1 MKLLLASNN
10 AKKLAELRRLL
21 ADEDVV
27 LVTPAALGGLP
38 DVVEDQPTFRA
49 NAAKKALS
57 GARASGLWTLADD
70 SGLEVDALGGA
81 PGVLSARFAGAHGDD
96 GANNA
101 LLLAKLAGL
110 PDYLRGANFVCALA
124 LARPDGSIAL
134 ALEGRAHGRI
144 LHAPRGTDD
153 FGYDP
158 LFEFTEPGFE
168 ASNRSFAELEPAV
181 KGEVSHRGRA
191 LRQLAHD
198 LPRLVSER

>member
-70 SGLEVDALGGA
+70 SGLEVDELGGA

-110 PDYLRGANFVCALA
+110 PDFLRGANFVCALA
-124 LARPDGSIAL
+124 LARPDGSLAL

-158 LFEFTEPGFE
+158 LFEFTEPGHTQTG
-168 ASNRSFAELEPAV
+168 RSFAELAPAE

-191 LRQLAHD
+191 LRELVRRLAD
-198 LPRLVSER
+198 VRTEV